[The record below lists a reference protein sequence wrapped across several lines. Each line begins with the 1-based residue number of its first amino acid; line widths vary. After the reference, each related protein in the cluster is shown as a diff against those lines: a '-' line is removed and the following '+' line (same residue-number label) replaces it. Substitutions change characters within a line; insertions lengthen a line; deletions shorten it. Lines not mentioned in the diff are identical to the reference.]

1 MEENTPMAA
10 PKVKASIPAE
20 LLRRLEPRL
29 NFRSYIILRQALSY
43 GLESMEMPQGLT
55 IREALAADLEQAIK
69 RPELGISGDFL
80 TTAQKHGARCFAAF
94 DKQEMV
100 AYTWRTSSMAPHEYV
115 GVSIASPYVY
125 AFKGWTLPSHKG
137 LRLNA
142 IVNRKANEVYRNEGF
157 THFLTFT
164 SPYNQASLNAMKP
177 EYGYE
182 RIGYA
187 AYGMILGK
195 YWSLYTPKVQATSFR
210 FGPPRKP

>member
-1 MEENTPMAA
+1 MAA
-10 PKVKASIPAE
+10 PKVKASIPAQ

-29 NFRSYIILRQALSY
+29 NFRFYVILRQALSY
-43 GLESMEMPQGLT
+43 GLESIEIPQGLT
-55 IREALAADLEQAIK
+55 IREALAADLEEAIE
-69 RPELGISGDFL
+69 RPDLGISADFL
-80 TTAQKHGARCFAAF
+80 NTARKYGGRCFAAF
-94 DKQEMV
+94 EGQEMV

-115 GVSIASPYVY
+115 GVSIAAPYVY
-125 AFKGWTLPSHKG
+125 AFKGWTLQSHKG

-142 IVNRKANEVYRNEGF
+142 IVNRKANEVFRDEGF

-187 AYGMILGK
+187 AYGMLLGK
-195 YWSLYTPKVQATSFR
+195 YVSFYTPKVKATSFR
-210 FGPPRKP
+210 FGPPHKT